1 MDRILSILT
10 PLLPLVSFFLGYYFN
25 RLIEKSKND
34 KELNKRYLNGLRL
47 YLEETYYR
55 LFQINQIVL
64 QDGNCPSLTLI
75 NSFREI
81 KIHIS
86 GNDLF
91 AKKQCKSFE
100 EALDTSIDALKTQI
114 KKLKKKSKGVTPL
127 SLIPEI
133 DETEE

>member
-1 MDRILSILT
+1 MTVKIQSLHFNADKKLLAFVEERVAKLTHLYDGIIKSEVILKLD
-10 PLLPLVSFFLGYYFN
+10 
-25 RLIEKSKND
+25 KSD
-34 KELNKRYLNGLRL
+34 DAENK
-47 YLEETYYR
+47 
-55 LFQINQIVL
+55 IA
-64 QDGNCPSLTLI
+64 
-75 NSFREI
+75 EI